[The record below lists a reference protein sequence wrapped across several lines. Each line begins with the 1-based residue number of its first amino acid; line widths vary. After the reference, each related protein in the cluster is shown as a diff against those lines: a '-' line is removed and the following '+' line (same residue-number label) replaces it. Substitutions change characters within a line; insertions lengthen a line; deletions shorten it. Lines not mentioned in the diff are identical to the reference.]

1 MVLFPIRPHFLYLSG
16 NANVKIRLNG
26 DATCNGFKT
35 QSGQSVELDLNN
47 HVLTL
52 AKPTVWF
59 GWHRNEQLSIVER
72 FYRYYEKRNTGK

>member
-1 MVLFPIRPHFLYLSG
+1 M
-16 NANVKIRLNG
+16 KIRLNG

-52 AKPTVWF
+52 AKPTV
-59 GWHRNEQLSIVER
+59 GSAGTETNSCQLLKGSTVTMKTEHWQVIMINYDSELL
-72 FYRYYEKRNTGK
+72 